1 MGGGNTPRKYELK
14 IFQNKKEG
22 FVDDKSPK
30 MILKLYLCVFIDRSQ
45 SLFFM
50 VSQGFWGTRKHWQN
64 IEGNKSMSL
73 FFGNRVTKLYK
84 IDDENILIQ
93 ETKSV
98 ISEVLF
104 MVIYAP
110 LSLVLST
117 LHKRSQELKQS

>member
-1 MGGGNTPRKYELK
+1 
-14 IFQNKKEG
+14 
-22 FVDDKSPK
+22 
-30 MILKLYLCVFIDRSQ
+30 
-45 SLFFM
+45 M

-64 IEGNKSMSL
+64 IEGNKNMSL

>member
-1 MGGGNTPRKYELK
+1 
-14 IFQNKKEG
+14 
-22 FVDDKSPK
+22 
-30 MILKLYLCVFIDRSQ
+30 
-45 SLFFM
+45 
-50 VSQGFWGTRKHWQN
+50 
-64 IEGNKSMSL
+64 MSL